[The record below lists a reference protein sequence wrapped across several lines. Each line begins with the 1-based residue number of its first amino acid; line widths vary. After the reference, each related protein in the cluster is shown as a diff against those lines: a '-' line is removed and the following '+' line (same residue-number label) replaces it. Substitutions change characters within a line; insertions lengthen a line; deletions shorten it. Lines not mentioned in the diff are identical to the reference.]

1 MFVVVVVVI
10 LKHQSP
16 EALKLIK
23 INHGFVQLILAAM
36 FGYYSNNKP

>member
-1 MFVVVVVVI
+1 MFVVVVFI

-23 INHGFVQLILAAM
+23 NHGFVQLILAAI
-36 FGYYSNNKP
+36 FGYYSNDKP